1 MENILPS
8 KCAPQV
14 WQTITNFLS
23 GSTTWN
29 HSIRHAQPLY
39 ICSDFY
45 RWGRFMHLT
54 TVKLSFSAYL
64 LFVISCFINAILHV
78 EVVEREILHSATSG
92 PINSIGVRANTA
104 DALEDCNFFFFSIL
118 LVGQWFHGQH
128 SHSKARG
135 EQQKWIPR
143 CQWDEG
149 YISGCRINLNQ
160 PHAFQKWAL
169 FSYMCQ

>member
-1 MENILPS
+1 MYIYTHRHTYTKRCGPFKVRNGEITAWRIFCLQNVHPKCDKPS
-8 KCAPQV
+8 L
-14 WQTITNFLS
+14 IFLS

-78 EVVEREILHSATSG
+78 EVVEWEILHSATSG

-104 DALEDCNFFFFSIL
+104 DSLEDCDFFFFSPSCL
-118 LVGQWFHGQH
+118 
-128 SHSKARG
+128 
-135 EQQKWIPR
+135 
-143 CQWDEG
+143 
-149 YISGCRINLNQ
+149 
-160 PHAFQKWAL
+160 
-169 FSYMCQ
+169 